1 MLLCEHTYHASITF
15 KMTEQVKQQICI
27 KFCVKLE
34 HSSTETIGMIQK
46 AVAMGNQWLAAS
58 SWQDAT
64 HVSCLVQLCGET
76 STRPGYSVPL
86 KPRYGALWLLVFPQ
100 TKITFEREE
109 ISNCQW
115 DSGKYGG
122 AADGDWENCVRSQG
136 AYLEGDWGVIVLRT
150 MFIVSS

>member
-1 MLLCEHTYHASITF
+1 
-15 KMTEQVKQQICI
+15 
-27 KFCVKLE
+27 
-34 HSSTETIGMIQK
+34 MIQK
-46 AVAMGNQWLAAS
+46 ATSMSNCWLAAS
-58 SWQDAT
+58 CQMWHHDNEPA
-64 HVSCLVQLCGET
+64 HASCLVQLCGET

-136 AYLEGDWGVIVLRT
+136 AYLEGDWSFIVLCT
-150 MFIVSS
+150 IFLVSCIFFNKCLFFILLAGYFLDRLCILDLRLGMI